1 MRRVEENEQK
11 IEHSDT
17 NVSRHFNSEGHS
29 TEDMVVPGL
38 LFAEKDSRKR
48 KTLEKR
54 IIFKL
59 GTLIP
64 QGLNKRF
71 SFISQLLHLSSAIR
85 FSFSNLTLYLLRR
98 ILASHS
104 LLHSIN
110 TLFYQS
116 FFLCFFSLIVLLLAT
131 TDEGSSPKRLVI
143 QALGYIIYLMKFMC

>member
-1 MRRVEENEQK
+1 MKDWRTEKFPDGRQLNNRFGEHLRNVENKSHEKEQK

-29 TEDMVVPGL
+29 TEDMVVQGL

-71 SFISQLLHLSSAIR
+71 SFIS
-85 FSFSNLTLYLLRR
+85 
-98 ILASHS
+98 
-104 LLHSIN
+104 
-110 TLFYQS
+110 
-116 FFLCFFSLIVLLLAT
+116 
-131 TDEGSSPKRLVI
+131 
-143 QALGYIIYLMKFMC
+143 